1 MMAEET
7 KKGAEL
13 LRTYLR
19 DCSCESPNTPGIFAQ
34 AGESQFKLEVNVTHR
49 KGDNDHYE
57 VTLTLSAKAMMGE
70 QTMFLIEVQQA
81 GLLKV
86 LGMEGDELDSLL
98 GAWTPQQLY
107 PFAREVVSTLSM
119 HAGFPQVMLP
129 MVNFEQF
136 HQQNRAARAAGA
148 GVSAPADPPSGSA
161 H

>member
-1 MMAEET
+1 MAEAPKQT
-7 KKGAEL
+7 ANL

-19 DCSCESPNTPGIFAQ
+19 DASLESPNTPGIFTAT
-34 AGESQFKLEVNVTHR
+34 GESQFKLEVNVTHR

-57 VTLTLSAKAMMGE
+57 VTLTLSAKATMGD
-70 QTMFLIEVQQA
+70 QTMFLVEVQQA
-81 GLLKV
+81 GLLHIV
-86 LGMEGDELDSLL
+86 GIEGDALDSLL

-107 PFAREVVSTLSM
+107 PFAREAVSTLSM

-136 HQQNRAARAAGA
+136 YQQNRAAKAAGA
-148 GVSAPADPPSGSA
+148 GVTAPADPPAGSA